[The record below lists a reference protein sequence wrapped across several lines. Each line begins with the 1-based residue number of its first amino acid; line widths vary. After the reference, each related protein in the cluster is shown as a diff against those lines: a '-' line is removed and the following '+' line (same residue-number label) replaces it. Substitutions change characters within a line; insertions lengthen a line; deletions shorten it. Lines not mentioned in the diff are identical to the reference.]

1 MEEKERLIR
10 QLDEA
15 REAMRAV
22 LADID
27 PTLEVYPTWTIKH
40 VLAHI
45 TGWDDACISSLR
57 AHAGGNEPPTPAV
70 EGINAY
76 NAQSVATRQALDY
89 RQVVKEWEAARA
101 QLKTVLN
108 EMPPDKFQEPLLF
121 PWGPRGKIARLIAIF
136 AGHEKE
142 HAQEIQELKAK
153 SAH

>member
-15 REAMRAV
+15 RETMRAV

-27 PTLEVYPTWTIKH
+27 PTMEVYPTWTIKH

-45 TGWDDACISSLR
+45 TGWDDATISSLR

-70 EGINAY
+70 EGINVY

-101 QLKTVLN
+101 QLKTTLN
-108 EMPPDKFQEPLLF
+108 EMPPDKFQETLLF

-136 AGHEKE
+136 ADHEEE

-153 SAH
+153 SAY